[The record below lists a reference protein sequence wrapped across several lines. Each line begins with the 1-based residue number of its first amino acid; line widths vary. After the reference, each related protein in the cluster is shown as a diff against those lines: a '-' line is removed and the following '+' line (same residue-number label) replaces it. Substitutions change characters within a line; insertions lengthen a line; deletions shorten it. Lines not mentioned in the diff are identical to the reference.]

1 MICRNIRKN
10 LPKNLEFHKDE
21 RGEIYDIFFN
31 EKIEHVAIIDSKPNT
46 QRGNHYHKQTTQHML
61 ITKGSLEY
69 WYKEKDSS
77 EVKMKLLKEGDLI
90 TTPPYEIHAL
100 KILDQGNEFLVF
112 SEGIRGGKNYEEDT
126 YRVESIFPK

>member
-1 MICRNIRKN
+1 
-10 LPKNLEFHKDE
+10 
-21 RGEIYDIFFN
+21 
-31 EKIEHVAIIDSKPNT
+31 
-46 QRGNHYHKQTTQHML
+46 ML

-77 EVKMKLLKEGDLI
+77 EVKMKLLKEGDLV

>member
-1 MICRNIRKN
+1 
-10 LPKNLEFHKDE
+10 
-21 RGEIYDIFFN
+21 
-31 EKIEHVAIIDSKPNT
+31 
-46 QRGNHYHKQTTQHML
+46 ML

-77 EVKMKLLKEGDLI
+77 EVKMKLLKEGDLV

-100 KILDQGNEFLVF
+100 KILDQGNEFFVF